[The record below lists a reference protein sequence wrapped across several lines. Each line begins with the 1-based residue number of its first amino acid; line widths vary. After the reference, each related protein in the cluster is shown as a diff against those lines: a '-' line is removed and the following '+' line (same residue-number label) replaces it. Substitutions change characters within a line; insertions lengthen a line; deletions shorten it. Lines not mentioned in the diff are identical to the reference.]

1 MTQDDDSTEPMTV
14 DMIVKISLDPQ
25 GMHEIF
31 NLTLHV
37 GHPWGRSFTSL
48 IASLPQFDRPELVVS
63 FPPDGYEFGINTS
76 PFVMCYVQ
84 VTHQPCTFPETN
96 DGHTRHLTSSLFPSA
111 RSALSPAIL
120 NPKPCVLNT
129 GALFSENQLK
139 PVAQDLS
146 STESEPHLRSPA
158 VHFLVR
164 SERLGDG
171 GVQTRAQGISMM
183 HISLGVHPQGMDFSD
198 LRLSA
203 VSFAFYLVGFGK
215 WLPCL

>member
-96 DGHTRHLTSSLFPSA
+96 YGHTRHLTSSLFPRA

-120 NPKPCVLNT
+120 NPKPLCFEHRPHSFLKINQNLLLRT
-129 GALFSENQLK
+129 FYRRRAIRTCAL
-139 PVAQDLS
+139 
-146 STESEPHLRSPA
+146 
-158 VHFLVR
+158 
-164 SERLGDG
+164 
-171 GVQTRAQGISMM
+171 
-183 HISLGVHPQGMDFSD
+183 
-198 LRLSA
+198 
-203 VSFAFYLVGFGK
+203 
-215 WLPCL
+215 LPCIFSFEASVWAMEQSKQELRGYP